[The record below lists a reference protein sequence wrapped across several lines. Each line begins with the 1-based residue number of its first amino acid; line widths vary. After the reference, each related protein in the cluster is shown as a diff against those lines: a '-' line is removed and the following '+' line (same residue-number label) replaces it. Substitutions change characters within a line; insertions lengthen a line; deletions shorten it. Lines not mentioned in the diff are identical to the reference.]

1 MQASENLLRDAIKF
15 DDLRLVTTEVK
26 GADDPSAMSKML
38 TNHSE
43 VVAIVGAVDGKN
55 LRLFVSRSSDVDLDC
70 RTLLTEMMKI
80 TGGGGGGKKEFA
92 QGGGGD
98 PSKLPEAFRKA
109 PDILRTLLK
118 GSG

>member
-1 MQASENLLRDAIKF
+1 
-15 DDLRLVTTEVK
+15 
-26 GADDPSAMSKML
+26 
-38 TNHSE
+38 
-43 VVAIVGAVDGKN
+43 VDGRN
-55 LRLFVSRSSDVDLDC
+55 LRLFVSRSSGVDIDC
-70 RTLLTEMMKI
+70 RTLLKEMMNI

-109 PDILRTLLK
+109 PETLRTLLK